1 MKRKKILW
9 LCSWYPGKTAPF
21 NGDFIQRHARAASI
35 FHDIYVI
42 HIIGDNTGVI
52 KKKERHIEELP
63 GLTEH
68 IVYYPKG
75 RSFPGRLI
83 SGFKWLFIYKQAIR
97 RYTVNYGKPDLVHV
111 TIPVKAGI
119 PGIWM
124 KKKYKIPM
132 VVTEH
137 YGIYND
143 FAGDECFK
151 NRSAFF
157 KTITKKTIRL
167 ADKFI
172 SASKYLAEGINRL
185 VIPKKYEIV
194 HNTVDTD
201 LFFYKVKPKYVFRFI
216 HVSNMV
222 ELKNVVGILEAF
234 KLFLKKGGTAEL
246 VLVGGD
252 DTLLKRKAK
261 DLNFPDNL
269 IAFRGEV
276 PYDRVASE
284 MQLSDCLILFSN
296 IENSPCVIGEA
307 LCCGLPVIATE
318 VGGIPELLDTEYS
331 ILVKPGDTDQLA
343 DAMIR
348 MIHKS
353 ESINKENLAESAK
366 NKFSYPVIGKR
377 LSAIY
382 SALVKP
388 EI

>member
-21 NGDFIQRHARAASI
+21 NGDFIQRHARAAAI
-35 FHDIYVI
+35 FDDIYVI
-42 HIIGDNTGVI
+42 HIIGDDSGII
-52 KKKERHIEELP
+52 KQKERLIIESP

-68 IVYYPKG
+68 IVYYPKSK
-75 RSFPGRLI
+75 SFPGRLL

-97 RYTVNYGKPDLVHV
+97 RYIITYGKPDVVHV

-124 KKKYKIPM
+124 KKRYSIPL

-143 FAGDECFK
+143 FTGDESFIK
-151 NRSAFF
+151 RSPFF
-157 KTITKKTIRL
+157 KTITKRTIRQ

-172 SASKYLAEGINRL
+172 SASKYLAEGVNRL
-185 VIPKKYEIV
+185 VMPKEYEIV
-194 HNTVDTD
+194 LNAVDSD
-201 LFFYKVKPKYVFRFI
+201 LFFYKAKDHSIFRFI

-222 ELKNVVGILEAF
+222 GLKNVEGILEAY
-234 KLFLKKGGTAEL
+234 KLFIQNGGIAEL

-252 DTLLKRKAK
+252 DALIKRKARE
-261 DLNFPDNL
+261 LELPGNL
-269 IAFRGEV
+269 IIFRGEV

-284 MQLSDCLILFSN
+284 MQQSDCLILFSN

-318 VGGIPELLDTEYS
+318 VGGIPELLDAAFS
-331 ILVKPGDTDQLA
+331 LLVKPKDTEQLA
-343 DAMIR
+343 DAM
-348 MIHKS
+348 HKMMKKS
-353 ESINKENLAESAK
+353 DKIKREKVAADAK
-366 NKFSYPVIGKR
+366 NKFSYPVIGKK
-377 LSAIY
+377 LSEIY
-382 SALVKP
+382 AALFNP
-388 EI
+388 EK

>member
-21 NGDFIQRHARAASI
+21 NGDFIQRHARAAAI
-35 FHDIYVI
+35 FDDIYVI
-42 HIIGDNTGVI
+42 HIIGEDSGII
-52 KKKERHIEELP
+52 KQKERLITESP

-68 IVYYPKG
+68 IVYYPKSK
-75 RSFPGRLI
+75 SFPGRLL

-97 RYTVNYGKPDLVHV
+97 RYIITYGKPDVVHV

-124 KKKYKIPM
+124 KKRYSIPL

-143 FAGDECFK
+143 FTGDESFIK
-151 NRSAFF
+151 RSPFF
-157 KTITKKTIRL
+157 KTITKRTIRQ

-172 SASKYLAEGINRL
+172 SASKYLAEGVNRL
-185 VIPKKYEIV
+185 VMPKEYEIV
-194 HNTVDTD
+194 LNAVDSD
-201 LFFYKVKPKYVFRFI
+201 LFFYKAKDHSIFRFI

-222 ELKNVVGILEAF
+222 GLKNVEGILEAY
-234 KLFLKKGGTAEL
+234 KLFIQNGGIAEL

-252 DTLLKRKAK
+252 DALIKRKARE
-261 DLNFPDNL
+261 LELPGNL
-269 IAFRGEV
+269 IIFRGEV

-284 MQLSDCLILFSN
+284 MQQSDCLILFSN

-318 VGGIPELLDTEYS
+318 VGGIPELLDAAFS
-331 ILVKPGDTDQLA
+331 LLVKPKDTEQLA
-343 DAMIR
+343 DAM
-348 MIHKS
+348 HKMMKKS
-353 ESINKENLAESAK
+353 DKIKREKVAADAK
-366 NKFSYPVIGKR
+366 NKFSYPVIGKK
-377 LSAIY
+377 LSEIY
-382 SALVKP
+382 AALFNP
-388 EI
+388 GI

>member
-21 NGDFIQRHARAASI
+21 NGDFIQRHARAAAI
-35 FHDIYVI
+35 FDDIYVI
-42 HIIGDNTGVI
+42 HIIGDDSGII
-52 KKKERHIEELP
+52 KQKERLIIESP

-68 IVYYPKG
+68 IVYYPKSK
-75 RSFPGRLI
+75 SFPGRLL

-97 RYTVNYGKPDLVHV
+97 RYIITYGKPDVVHV

-124 KKKYKIPM
+124 KKRYSIPL

-143 FAGDECFK
+143 FTGDESFIK
-151 NRSAFF
+151 RSPFF
-157 KTITKKTIRL
+157 KTITKRTIRQ

-172 SASKYLAEGINRL
+172 SASKYLAEGVNRL
-185 VIPKKYEIV
+185 VMPKEYEIV
-194 HNTVDTD
+194 LNAVDSD
-201 LFFYKVKPKYVFRFI
+201 LFFYKAKDHSIFRFI

-222 ELKNVVGILEAF
+222 GLKNVEGILEAY
-234 KLFLKKGGTAEL
+234 KLFIQNGGIAEL

-252 DTLLKRKAK
+252 DALIKRKARE
-261 DLNFPDNL
+261 LELPGNL
-269 IAFRGEV
+269 IIFRGEV

-284 MQLSDCLILFSN
+284 MQQSDCLILFSN

-318 VGGIPELLDTEYS
+318 VGGIPELLDAAFS
-331 ILVKPGDTDQLA
+331 LLVKPKDTEQLA
-343 DAMIR
+343 DAM
-348 MIHKS
+348 HKMMKKS
-353 ESINKENLAESAK
+353 DKIKREKVAADAK
-366 NKFSYPVIGKR
+366 NKFSYPVIGKK
-377 LSAIY
+377 LSEIY
-382 SALVKP
+382 AALFNP
-388 EI
+388 GI